1 MVFPG
6 PRTSKGETMCESKV
20 VIKKKDGKEELV
32 MEEAAALK
40 YVGKK
45 LVVVNAIG
53 ENVELDAEIKEVDL
67 MGHKVIL
74 SPK

>member
-1 MVFPG
+1 
-6 PRTSKGETMCESKV
+6 MCESKV

-53 ENVELDAEIKEVDL
+53 ENVELDAEI
-67 MGHKVIL
+67 
-74 SPK
+74 

>member
-1 MVFPG
+1 
-6 PRTSKGETMCESKV
+6 MCESKV

-45 LVVVNAIG
+45 LIVVNAIG